1 MSDYVEEGVPF
12 YRSKEIIQKYKY
24 GISPTSF
31 YITEQKFSEIE
42 KKYGAPAE
50 NDILITSVGTLGI
63 PYLVKSGERFYFKD
77 GNLIWFRKQDDLLS
91 KFIYF
96 WMQTEQGKAALLETA
111 IGSSQQAKLEKRFA
125 REIEVIKRDDR
136 LEIIAKDIVFH
147 FPRRGYLGK
156 GLVITLDKFTAVRMY
171 DKVQRLWKAQL
182 KDLRGQIQQSSNDIE
197 KARLKKIVDYMRT
210 VEMAVVISEDA
221 GEEDKFKQQG
231 LDIKP
236 HRDRMNRLD
245 KNTAEVEDNFKDPAH
260 PLQLVFV
267 CAMWLTGFDAPTV
280 STLYMDK
287 PQKDTLMQTIAR
299 ANRVISW
306 QINGKSKINGEII
319 DYYNVFRNMKKA
331 LKDYAQGEEGLD
343 EPPVRE
349 KAELFRLL
357 EEAIQQGLAF
367 CREKEIALDEVLSS
381 KNVFENLGRL
391 EAFADILLS
400 KDEWRKAFNVYENTI
415 SSLYEAYKPEILGRD
430 AVRPV
435 AVFHYLRGII
445 ESKIDQQDI
454 SALSLRISELL
465 DESVVVDN
473 AEKFA
478 VLEHSA
484 EYQMVQKGKTWDLS
498 KINFEKLKE
507 DFQQTTYKN
516 IEIADLRAFIERRLE
531 QMLQQNITRTDF
543 AQRLQQIIDAYNAG
557 GSSAENSYE
566 DLMDFLKEM
575 QEEDE
580 RHVREG
586 LSEDELELFDLLKKD
601 RMTQD
606 ETQKV
611 RLAAK
616 SLLHRLLEEAP
627 KVLVQD
633 WYKDSQSQ
641 KIVRTAV
648 EQVLDENLP
657 DTYDR
662 ILFKEKCDTVF
673 ELMLDYASTDRKW
686 AA

>member
-245 KNTAEVEDNFKDPAH
+245 KNTAEVEDNFKNPAH

-507 DFQQTTYKN
+507 DFQQATYKN